1 MIILGVSRLQSSLID
16 WHVSL
21 ALRAMFEAISLTWVP
36 CLEHV
41 LVGMWPNCLKYSIIK
56 TSNDHGRPSLP
67 PLSSLGGLR
76 GGPHTGWPARIWAR
90 DQALG
95 LNRHRTGGAEMEG
108 EPDCQTLSESVPC
121 RKFTFFSC
129 LRCFPTGAQYQSF
142 GWGAGQSG
150 WEYGIG
156 DEVHPRLR
164 TLRSA
169 SPCLW
174 VGMGSGRP

>member
-67 PLSSLGGLR
+67 PLSSLGGLILTPTLPYIIGNVFLLYSSKNTWTYCWNFR
-76 GGPHTGWPARIWAR
+76 GAPPWLHDKTMSWDFHGNT
-90 DQALG
+90 
-95 LNRHRTGGAEMEG
+95 
-108 EPDCQTLSESVPC
+108 
-121 RKFTFFSC
+121 
-129 LRCFPTGAQYQSF
+129 
-142 GWGAGQSG
+142 
-150 WEYGIG
+150 
-156 DEVHPRLR
+156 
-164 TLRSA
+164 RS
-169 SPCLW
+169 
-174 VGMGSGRP
+174 MGTP